1 MFLEANIHLTRNTG
15 FELNAHI
22 EIPDKGVTALFG
34 PSGSGKSTL
43 LRLFAGLEQGSPSD
57 KITIISNGATWQS
70 ESKFVAPHLRS
81 IGFVSQQ
88 PQLFPHTSVLGNL
101 KLAQKFRPSNT
112 GTTLPEVIAWLELE
126 PLLATN
132 IHHLSGGE
140 AQRVS
145 LARALVGSTSCLLMD
160 EPLASIDAASKTTLL
175 EYIQRLSKTLS
186 IPIVYVSHSLQ
197 EIQFLADRIYLLDRG
212 SVINQGSMLELGNS
226 VLLNQDQGDTA
237 GSMLFCETIGFDEE
251 FGLTRLAVDQQQL
264 YVTGR
269 RLTQQ
274 KHARISVPAR
284 DISITLQP
292 PQQSSILNI
301 LEATVIDI
309 EQQSDLPSVLI
320 SLQLQRQTLLARIT
334 RKSLSHLSL
343 TVGQKV
349 FAQIKSISLLNEN
362 LLSENLLTRDS

>member
-1 MFLEANIHLTRNTG
+1 MFLDANIHLIRNSG

-22 EIPDKGVTALFG
+22 KIPDKGVTALFG

-43 LRLFAGLEQGSPSD
+43 LRLFAGLEQGSRSD
-57 KITIISNGATWQS
+57 VISIISNGTTWQS
-70 ESKFVAPHLRS
+70 KSKFISPHQRS

-88 PQLFPHTSVLGNL
+88 PQLFPHKSVLGNL
-101 KLAQKFRPSNT
+101 KLAQKFRPSKT
-112 GTTLPEVIAWLELE
+112 GTTLTEVIAWLELE
-126 PLLATN
+126 SLLSKN

-160 EPLASIDAASKTTLL
+160 EPLASIDHASKSTLL
-175 EYIQRLSKTLS
+175 EYIQRLSTTLS

-197 EIQFLADRIYLLDRG
+197 EIQFLADRIYLLDKG
-212 SVINQGSMLELGNS
+212 SVVNEGSMLELGNS
-226 VLLNQDQGDTA
+226 VLLNQHQGDTA
-237 GSMLFCETIGFDEE
+237 GSMLSCETIGYDETFD
-251 FGLTRLAVDQQQL
+251 LTQLSVDQQHL

-269 RLTQQ
+269 RLTEQ

-292 PQQSSILNI
+292 PMQSSILNI
-301 LEATVIDI
+301 LEATIIDI
-309 EQQSDLPSVLI
+309 EQQSGMPSVLI

-334 RKSLSHLSL
+334 RKSLSHLAL
-343 TVGQKV
+343 VVGQKV
-349 FAQIKSISLLNEN
+349 FAQIKSISLINEN
-362 LLSENLLTRDS
+362 QLSENL